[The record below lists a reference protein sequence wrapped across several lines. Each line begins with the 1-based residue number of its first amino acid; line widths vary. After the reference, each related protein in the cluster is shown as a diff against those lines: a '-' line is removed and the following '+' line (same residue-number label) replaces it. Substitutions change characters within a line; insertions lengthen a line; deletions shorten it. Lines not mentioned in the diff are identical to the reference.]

1 MSKLYEALKKIENKN
16 NAEKNGDIPFAPPA
30 KPNSPLRIYLFLVLV
45 FVVSVIGSFF
55 VCYKFFYQ
63 NQRIILTH
71 TAKHFAVSHTTKP
84 EPALHKTEIKKLVKQ
99 KPQPIQ
105 KVNKNAELK
114 EKQLKVTEKRVKI
127 AAAKDNTTMLHSE
140 KKLIKEKNSQGVG
153 ERKENKAVHKS
164 SIKSNKKIKPKRKAE
179 PKEKAVNI
187 AELFEKINSDD
198 IYTQID
204 GYKKLLTVFPQ
215 NDAFYNNLAAD
226 YIVLGRYK
234 DAAKVLKKA
243 LSFSDSANLKL
254 NLVVC
259 YVKMGRIN
267 LAKSVFE
274 GIDENSVKDKQLYF
288 QLKVLLVK

>member
-71 TAKHFAVSHTTKP
+71 TAKHFAVYHTTKP
-84 EPALHKTEIKKLVKQ
+84 EPALHKIEIKKLVKQ
-99 KPQPIQ
+99 KPQLKQ
-105 KVNKNAELK
+105 KVSKNAELK
-114 EKQLKVTEKRVKI
+114 EKQLKVAEKKVKI
-127 AAAKDNTTMLHSE
+127 AIVDNATMHSE
-140 KKLIKEKNSQGVG
+140 KKLIKEKNSQVVIEKKKGRVY
-153 ERKENKAVHKS
+153 RNS
-164 SIKSNKKIKPKRKAE
+164 SIKTNKEIKHK
-179 PKEKAVNI
+179 PKEKTVNI

-204 GYKKLLTVFPQ
+204 GYKKLLKIFPQ

-259 YVKMGRIN
+259 YVKMGRMD
-267 LAKSVFE
+267 LARSVFE
-274 GIDENSVKDKQLYF
+274 RIDENSVKDKQLYF
-288 QLKVLLVK
+288 QLKALLVK

>member
-16 NAEKNGDIPFAPPA
+16 NAEKSSDIPFAPPA
-30 KPNSPLRIYLFLVLV
+30 KPHSPLRFYLFLVLV

-63 NQRIILTH
+63 NQRIVLTH
-71 TAKHFAVSHTTKP
+71 TAKHFAVYHTTKP
-84 EPALHKTEIKKLVKQ
+84 KPALHKTEIKKLVKQ

-105 KVNKNAELK
+105 KVNKNAKPK
-114 EKQLKVTEKRVKI
+114 EKQLKVAEKKVKI
-127 AAAKDNTTMLHSE
+127 AIVDNATMHSE
-140 KKLIKEKNSQGVG
+140 KEVIKEKNSQVV
-153 ERKENKAVHKS
+153 KENKENKVVYKSMIKTKKEIKHK
-164 SIKSNKKIKPKRKAE
+164 RR
-179 PKEKAVNI
+179 EKAVNI
-187 AELFEKINSDD
+187 AELFEKIKSDD

-234 DAAKVLKKA
+234 DAVNVLKKA
-243 LSFSDSANLKL
+243 LSFSDNPNLKL

-259 YVKMGRIN
+259 YVKMGRID
-267 LAKSVFE
+267 LARSVFDS
-274 GIDENSVKDKQLYF
+274 IDENSVKDKQLYF